1 MYKNLFD
8 ELAAVAAKSEELRK
22 EAAAAEEVAQAE
34 KTALETIKDEGR
46 ELAEFRQALGKMAA
60 AAVPQALWDAYV
72 RASQDLDARRQVAA
86 KRADEAHA
94 ALMQAQKAAR
104 PLDEH
109 LAEQEARAKPRPQP
123 VRRGEP
129 QPTPRKEVRPPVAA
143 KPGAELKAPA
153 YQAPGG
159 KFVDARGHA
168 LPTDEAKKAAKAA
181 RKTENQTTESTAEAL
196 AAAQTQCR
204 MALAT
209 AKAEVQ
215 ALYAEW
221 EGECVKGDG
230 PQAAI
235 LVDRISQAEAAVLAC
250 ERQAALLSL

>member
-22 EAAAAEEVAQAE
+22 AAAAAEEVAQAE

-72 RASQDLDARRQVAA
+72 RASQDLDARRQVAT
-86 KRADEAHA
+86 KQVDEAHA
-94 ALMQAQKAAR
+94 ALVQAQRAAR

-123 VRRGEP
+123 VRRDER
-129 QPTPRKEVRPPVAA
+129 QPTPRREVRPPVAA

-181 RKTENQTTESTAEAL
+181 RNENQTTESAAEAL

-215 ALYAEW
+215 ALYVEW